1 MGFLFKSAIGL
12 GAVYFAMFGQALR
25 SDGAASTASLCASA
39 ATERL
44 AGDSTLRAQ
53 WRTAGC
59 AVAAAGL
66 VERATPAPVAAPH
79 AAVAAPAIAPPPA
92 REKPRFGALTE
103 ADLAEPW
110 FGPARIPRKA
120 ARRG

>member
-12 GAVYFAMFGQALR
+12 GAVYFAMFGPALR

-66 VERATPAPVAAPH
+66 VQNVNLVARTSAAVPVAAP
-79 AAVAAPAIAPPPA
+79 PIASPA
-92 REKPRFGALTE
+92 RARPRSGVLTE

>member
-25 SDGAASTASLCASA
+25 SDEVGSAASLCANA
-39 ATERL
+39 ASQRL
-44 AGDSTLRAQ
+44 AGDSSLGAQ
-53 WRTAGC
+53 WSAAGC
-59 AVAAAGL
+59 AVAAAS
-66 VERATPAPVAAPH
+66 VAKQASAPA
-79 AAVAAPAIAPPPA
+79 AAPAAAPPPRRA
-92 REKPRFGALTE
+92 EPRAGTLTE

>member
-25 SDGAASTASLCASA
+25 SDEAGSAASLCANA
-39 ATERL
+39 ASERL
-44 AGDSTLRAQ
+44 AGDSGLGAQ
-53 WRTAGC
+53 WRAAGC
-59 AVAAAGL
+59 AVAVTAA
-66 VERATPAPVAAPH
+66 VQHASAPPP
-79 AAVAAPAIAPPPA
+79 AVAAPAAPPPQA
-92 REKPRFGALTE
+92 KPRSGSLTE
-103 ADLAEPW
+103 ADLAAPW

>member
-1 MGFLFKSAIGL
+1 MGFLFKSAIVL

-25 SDGAASTASLCASA
+25 SDEVGSAANLCANAASQ
-39 ATERL
+39 RL
-44 AGDSTLRAQ
+44 AGDSSLSAQ
-53 WRTAGC
+53 WRAAGC
-59 AVAAAGL
+59 AVAVAA
-66 VERATPAPVAAPH
+66 AAQHASAPAPAA
-79 AAVAAPAIAPPPA
+79 APPPRQA
-92 REKPRFGALTE
+92 NPGQANPRQAKPRSGTLTE

>member
-25 SDGAASTASLCASA
+25 SDEAASTASLCANAASA
-39 ATERL
+39 RL
-44 AGDSTLRAQ
+44 AGDSGLRAQ
-53 WRTAGC
+53 WRAAGC
-59 AVAAAGL
+59 AVTAASL
-66 VERATPAPVAAPH
+66 VERAPLAPVSAPRL
-79 AAVAAPAIAPPPA
+79 APPPTRA
-92 REKPRFGALTE
+92 KPRSGTLTQ

-110 FGPARIPRKA
+110 FGPARIPRKG